1 MPWARH
7 RQTNGAPLVCP
18 RHAAG
23 NRRQSAARRRR
34 ALGRAPRAELVNGS
48 PAPAPRCRWC
58 GLVHFRHELGGPGWV
73 VRYPPAKGHRL
84 GMRQTLTPRGAEFG
98 STMESAGRSSTT
110 GETTTPAR
118 ARRAPQ
124 RRTGRTCRR
133 SSFASR
139 RAVRSRYR
147 NPLSQKK
154 PLTIGQRSGFCPAL
168 HDPPN

>member
-48 PAPAPRCRWC
+48 PTPAPRCRWC

-98 STMESAGRSSTT
+98 STMEAPAEARQLAKLLRRHELAERRNGARV
-110 GETTTPAR
+110 AR
-118 ARRAPQ
+118 AGVVVSPAVE
-124 RRTGRTCRR
+124 R
-133 SSFASR
+133 SDR
-139 RAVRSRYR
+139 VTEIRSR
-147 NPLSQKK
+147 KK
-154 PLTIGQRSGFCPAL
+154 SR
-168 HDPPN
+168 

>member
-1 MPWARH
+1 MPWARR

-48 PAPAPRCRWC
+48 PAPAPGVPMVWAGSLSARARRAPV
-58 GLVHFRHELGGPGWV
+58 GRLLPSRQRPPVGHGPNFDHKGPK
-73 VRYPPAKGHRL
+73 VRIDHG
-84 GMRQTLTPRGAEFG
+84 
-98 STMESAGRSSTT
+98 SAGRSSTT

-139 RAVRSRYR
+139 RALRSRCR

-154 PLTIGQRSGFCPAL
+154 RLTIGQRSGFCPAL